1 MLTGLDAGPLK
12 AVETPPV
19 TDRSQTSER
28 PIHSGF
34 DSGPSSEPVTPWT
47 AEQVRALEARHPPL
61 SPWRVVQVQVLVTVL
76 LALAWWLFGT
86 EPARQVRSTLWGAA
100 AVVLPHALMA
110 WGLRRPAVLP
120 AQALLRFLVW
130 ELVKVGL
137 ALVILVV
144 AAVGWSQDLS
154 WPALL
159 AALVL
164 GLKVHVWAL
173 WMFAKPTQPI
183 T

>member
-1 MLTGLDAGPLK
+1 MPARFEPL
-12 AVETPPV
+12 ETPV
-19 TDRSQTSER
+19 TDRSLNSER
-28 PIHSGF
+28 PADTWA
-34 DSGPSSEPVTPWT
+34 DSGLPSEPVTPWT
-47 AEQVRALEARHPPL
+47 AEQVRALEARQPPL

-76 LALAWWLFGT
+76 LALAWWLLGT

-159 AALVL
+159 VALVL

-173 WMFAKPTQPI
+173 WMFARPTQP
-183 T
+183 TT